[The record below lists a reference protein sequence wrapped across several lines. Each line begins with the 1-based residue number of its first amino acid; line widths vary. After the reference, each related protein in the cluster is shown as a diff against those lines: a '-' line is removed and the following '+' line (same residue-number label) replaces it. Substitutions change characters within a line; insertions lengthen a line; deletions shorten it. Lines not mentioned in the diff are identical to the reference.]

1 MASWDAARW
10 RAVSDAID
18 RILDLPPPE
27 RGPALEALRQRDAAL
42 AADVARL
49 LAEQPAMEAGRFLE
63 GGAAA
68 ALPTATSDAGLAG
81 PRPAVTLPPGATFGG
96 YRIHRLLGRGGMG
109 IVYEAEELESG
120 RRVAL
125 KILQQRFDD
134 ARDRERFRR
143 EGQLAASIDHE
154 HCVFVFGA
162 SEVDGTPSIAM
173 ELMEGTLA
181 DRLGA
186 QGPLPPAATVD
197 AALQL
202 VAGLQAAQAAGILHR
217 DVKPS
222 NCFVDAHDVV
232 KIGDFGI
239 SRSTRPAQE
248 TTHATRGL
256 VAATPAYASPEQ
268 LRGAVLDVRSD
279 IYSLGATLY
288 ELLTGQRPFTAPDL
302 IALLMAV
309 ANDLPRP
316 PHSVLPAVPKGLSHV
331 VLRCLAKKP
340 EDRFRTYDDLAAA
353 LEPYA
358 SWSPTA
364 ATLGRRLLA
373 GTIDLA
379 LLTFFLA
386 PATAALMLTRSAGFD
401 RRSWIVQLTVAAV
414 VSFLYYGLSERR
426 WGATVGK
433 AFMGLTLVDA
443 QSRPPGTA
451 AALIRSGVFLGPS
464 IISGIA
470 SIVSAPAALD
480 VVRGSIT
487 HWGVVQWATYW
498 SVLAVLFATARRR
511 NAYAGLHDLLSRTR
525 VVTSASRSTRAAR
538 ASASASFLDPNVHAS
553 MGPVTDVRGAFAVL
567 PGSIDGRPGWRPG
580 FDTRLGRRV
589 WIRDLEPGAPPVDAF
604 RASLTRETRLR
615 WLAGRRTE
623 HEAWDVYEAVD
634 GVPLPRALESAPDWA
649 TARTWMADL
658 ARELASQDTRDRP
671 PLSED
676 RIWVVP
682 SGRMKLLDDPTE
694 DDVPDA
700 GGVAPGPLLHGV
712 MERLHRRAR
721 TPWPLSATVVLDDAR
736 SVPPSSL
743 VARLDALRR
752 ADPAITPLWRGAAC
766 AAASSVVTF
775 ALAVGMTGSALL
787 NITIGRPTPEEQVAR
802 AGVRLLR
809 TDMIAARWGFGPEN
823 WRRLSDRDRHAL
835 EVFLAYRYH
844 PALVSQRIADN
855 SGNLLAD
862 DDKRAIVDRVLRR
875 APVTAIEGDVASA
888 NPRVRAIVQR
898 TLSEEPPSFA
908 EVFLFGLLVCLAA
921 NGVFA
926 LILAVACRGVC
937 LRLLGFEIVA
947 NDGRRAT
954 RARVTS
960 RALLA
965 WSPVLVLPI
974 ASWVSGHFDETL
986 AESPLVPVS
995 LLVFVAGAAYAIASP
1010 SRGIQDRLAGTW
1022 IVPR

>member
-1 MASWDAARW
+1 
-10 RAVSDAID
+10 
-18 RILDLPPPE
+18 
-27 RGPALEALRQRDAAL
+27 
-42 AADVARL
+42 
-49 LAEQPAMEAGRFLE
+49 
-63 GGAAA
+63 
-68 ALPTATSDAGLAG
+68 
-81 PRPAVTLPPGATFGG
+81 
-96 YRIHRLLGRGGMG
+96 MG
-109 IVYEAEELESG
+109 IVYEAEELDSG

-134 ARDRERFRR
+134 ARDRERFQR
-143 EGQLAASIDHE
+143 EGQLAASIDHA

-173 ELMEGTLA
+173 ELMQGTLA
-181 DRLGA
+181 DRLAA
-186 QGPLPPAATVD
+186 QGPLPPAAAVD

-239 SRSTRPAQE
+239 SRSMRPAQE

-256 VAATPAYASPEQ
+256 IAATPAYASPEQ

-288 ELLTGQRPFTAPDL
+288 ELLTGERPFTAADL
-302 IALLMAV
+302 MSLLMAV
-309 ANDLPRP
+309 ASDVPRA
-316 PHSVLPAVPKGLSHV
+316 PHIVLPAVPKGLSQV
-331 VLRCLAKKP
+331 VLRCLAKRP
-340 EDRFRTYDDLAAA
+340 EDRFQDYDGLAAA

-373 GTIDLA
+373 GTIDLT
-379 LLTFFLA
+379 LLTFFLS
-386 PATAALMLTRSAGFD
+386 PAMAALMMTRPAGFD
-401 RRSWIVQLTVAAV
+401 RRVRIAQLTLAAV
-414 VSFLYYGLSERR
+414 VNLLYYGLSEGR
-426 WGATVGK
+426 WGATIGK
-433 AFMGLTLVDA
+433 ALMGLTLVDA

-451 AALIRSGVFLGPS
+451 AAFIRAGLFLGPS

-470 SIVSAPAALD
+470 SIVAAPASLD
-480 VVRGSIT
+480 VVRGSVT

-498 SVLAVLFATARRR
+498 AVLALLFSTARRR
-511 NAYAGLHDLLSRTR
+511 NTYAGLHDLLSRTR
-525 VVTSASRSTRAAR
+525 VVAAASRSTRAAR
-538 ASASASFLDPNVHAS
+538 ASARLLDQQVDPRMDS
-553 MGPVTDVRGAFAVL
+553 LTDVRGAFAAL
-567 PGSIDGRPGWRPG
+567 PGSIEGRPGWRPG

-589 WIRDLEPGAPPVDAF
+589 WIRDLEPGAPPVATF
-604 RASLTRETRLR
+604 RASLARETRLR

-634 GVPLPRALESAPDWA
+634 GVPLPRALESAPDWT
-649 TARTWMADL
+649 TARTWIADL
-658 ARELASQDTRDRP
+658 ARELASQDLRDCP
-671 PLSED
+671 PLTED
-676 RIWVVP
+676 RLWVVP
-682 SGRMKLLDDPTE
+682 SGRLKLLDDPTE
-694 DDVPDA
+694 DEVPDA
-700 GGVAPGPLLHGV
+700 DGVAPGPFLHGV
-712 MERLHRRAR
+712 MERLRRRSPA
-721 TPWPLSATVVLDDAR
+721 PWPASATAVLDDVR
-736 SVPPSSL
+736 SVPPSSV

-752 ADPAITPLWRGAAC
+752 ATAAITPLWRGIAI
-766 AAASSVVTF
+766 AAASSFVTF
-775 ALAVGMTGSALL
+775 VVSVGMMGSAFL
-787 NITIGRPTPEEQVAR
+787 NLTMRRATPEDRVVR
-802 AGVRLLR
+802 AGVRLLSK
-809 TDMIAARWGFGPEN
+809 DMFAARWGFAADN
-823 WRRLSDRDRHAL
+823 WRRLSDRDRNAM

-844 PALVSQRIADN
+844 PALVRKRIDDP
-855 SGNLLAD
+855 GNLLVD
-862 DDKRAIVDRVLRR
+862 DDDRAIVDRVLRR

-888 NPRVRAIVQR
+888 NPRVRAMVQN
-898 TLSEEPPSFA
+898 TLSTEPATLADIFM
-908 EVFLFGLLVCLAA
+908 FGLLFCLAINA
-921 NGVFA
+921 VCA

-954 RARVTS
+954 RARVTG

-965 WSPVLVLPI
+965 WSPVLVLLV
-974 ASWVSGHFDETL
+974 ASWVAGQFDQALQEH
-986 AESPLVPVS
+986 PLVLVS